1 MDYTDVGKV
10 VKALAFQSPETLS
23 GAVIA
28 GATSITINQPPPA
41 DWQVG
46 ATLVLDS
53 NNPTL
58 RESVEIT
65 GPPSGDTI
73 PISAT
78 TNAHVVGAPVVNAT
92 IVADYV
98 SPASR
103 WFESMTYTP
112 AGFGY
117 EPYTDTKDAYL
128 SREGTLVVPLSKPKV
143 KMSDVTSAIYQPNV
157 WQDPLTLD
165 LSKAWV
171 RDDYF
176 LEIAAPYPFS
186 ERRGQITVDYSGGYT
201 NLPDDLTNAVTILA
215 ARLYKIRDSGYSDVI
230 GNNDLGVFQYKKPI
244 PSDVETI
251 IRRYRRW
258 TE

>member
-28 GATSITINQPPPA
+28 GATSIPISPTIPI

-46 ATLVLDS
+46 VTLVLDA
-53 NNPTL
+53 NNPSL
-58 RESVEIT
+58 RESVEIMGAPVNNT
-65 GPPSGDTI
+65 V
-73 PISAT
+73 PITAT
-78 TNAHVVGAPVVNAT
+78 QFAHVAGAPVVNAT

-98 SPASR
+98 SPASQ
-103 WFESMTYTP
+103 WFDSMTYTP

-117 EPYTDTKDAYL
+117 ESYTDTKDAYL

-143 KMSDVTSAIYQPNV
+143 KKSDVTSATYQPNV

-186 ERRGQITVDYSGGYT
+186 ERRGQITVNYSGGYV

>member
-10 VKALAFQSPETLS
+10 VQALAFQSPETLDV
-23 GAVIA
+23 AVSA
-28 GATSITINQPPPA
+28 GSTSITVSQVPA

-46 ATLVLDS
+46 STLVLDS
-53 NNPTL
+53 HNPAL
-58 RESVEIT
+58 RESVEIA

-73 PISAT
+73 PITASQ
-78 TNAHVVGAPVVNAT
+78 NAHVSGAPVVNAT
-92 IVADYV
+92 IVANYV
-98 SPASR
+98 SPASD
-103 WFESMTYTP
+103 WFNSLTFTP

-117 EPYTDTKDAYL
+117 ETYTDTKEAYL
-128 SREGTLVVPLSKPKV
+128 TREGTLEVPLSKPKV
-143 KMSDVTSAIYQPNV
+143 VMADVQTASYQPNPF
-157 WQDPLTLD
+157 QEPLTLD

-171 RDDYF
+171 KDDYF

-186 ERRGQITVDYSGGYT
+186 RRSGQITVDYSGGYMT
-201 NLPDDLTNAVTILA
+201 LPADLANAVTILA

-244 PSDVETI
+244 PADVATV